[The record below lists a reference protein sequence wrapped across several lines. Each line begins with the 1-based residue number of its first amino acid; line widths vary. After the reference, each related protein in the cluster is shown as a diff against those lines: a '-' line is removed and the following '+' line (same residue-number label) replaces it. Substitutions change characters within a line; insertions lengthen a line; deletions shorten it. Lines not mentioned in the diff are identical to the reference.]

1 MAVSNNPEITR
12 DMQAA
17 FCQLLK
23 VVSKTN
29 YKESVHITSQ
39 IKYGFIVVNSNN
51 NLVNIDDITFK
62 AIKDEYGTD
71 TVAFNQTFH
80 KSFGTMV
87 STDIETLVAQQLMNY
102 FSTYGLESMGLEA
115 QNYVPVEKLDIP
127 AEAMNVQR
135 IMVIRQLEFDECIKL
150 FEQYLSSLKAPN
162 ARILN
167 AVKILLPY
175 TNIDAEDIAS
185 FEVQTFYIDE
195 FNGKISN
202 PITGLR
208 YLIYK
213 TTGKPMIIKN
223 RKTIQTIK
231 NQYNKTDIP
240 ARILS
245 QNMTGYASIFLRYKD
260 LFLAFKSYPGC
271 TTIINKLRRMADK
284 YHKPL
289 SDVAVQNF
297 VQLVKQGRT
306 DDVNVVLDKA
316 SNRDI
321 VKIYNFCCSRL
332 ALTSYPAVYNI
343 RNGKLFVQDKAIKP
357 LGTKDITKNVY
368 FKASQIVQF
377 ELEDRLKPIL
387 NGKTFVLENTLTY
400 TAPTSEKQMTGV
412 IPWGSYVSL
421 ESTKSVVVGVQWYNT
436 NVRADIDLHMNS
448 VCGHYGWNGNW
459 RDNGADVIYTGD
471 NTNAPLPEGAA
482 EAFYCK
488 TNVDEFIYSV
498 NLYYGDENQDF
509 KFFITKDNPELINK
523 DYIFNASKQIAPPI
537 KMNFNGERSINLGL
551 LANNRFTFYG
561 GLLTSNIVP
570 KENYESAIDGLKH
583 KMYNMLTINQLLEL
597 GHANVISEEE
607 YEAMDE
613 DVKTG
618 VISLM
623 PEDLTPGTLFD
634 IVDGKI

>member
-23 VVSKTN
+23 VVSKS
-29 YKESVHITSQ
+29 KEYIDVTPMTQ
-39 IKYGFIVVNSNN
+39 INYGFVVVDKNN
-51 NLVNIDDITFK
+51 HLAEIDTTTFM
-62 AIKDEYGTD
+62 AIRNEYGTD
-71 TVAFNQTFH
+71 VRAFNQTFH

-87 STDIETLVAQQLMNY
+87 NTDIETLVAQQLMNY

-115 QNYVPVEKLDIP
+115 MNYVPVEKLDIP

-135 IMVIRQLEFDECIKL
+135 IMVIRQLEFDECVKL
-150 FEQYLSSLKAPN
+150 FEQYLGSLKAPN

-175 TNIDAEDIAS
+175 VNISVEDIAS
-185 FEVQTFYIDE
+185 FEVQTIYIDE
-195 FNGKISN
+195 FNGKINN

-231 NQYNKTDIP
+231 NQYDKTDLP
-240 ARILS
+240 ARIFS

-297 VQLVKQGRT
+297 VLLVKQGRI
-306 DDVNVVLDKA
+306 DDVNTVLDKA
-316 SNRDI
+316 TNREL

-332 ALTSYPAVYNI
+332 AFVSYPAVYNI
-343 RNGKLFVQDKAIKP
+343 RNGKLFVQDGAIKP
-357 LGTKDITKNVY
+357 LSTKNITKNVY
-368 FKASQIVQF
+368 FRASQLVQN
-377 ELEDRLKPIL
+377 ELENRLKLIL
-387 NGKTFVLENTLTY
+387 SNRTFVLDDTLIY
-400 TAPTSEKQMTGV
+400 AAPTSEKQMTGV

-421 ESTKSVVVGVQWYNT
+421 ENTETVVVGVQWYNGKE
-436 NVRADIDLHMNS
+436 RADIDLHLNG
-448 VCGHYGWNGNW
+448 VRGHYGWNGGWNYS
-459 RDNGADVIYTGD
+459 DNVIFTGD
-471 NTNAPLPEGAA
+471 NTSAPLPEGAA

-488 TNVDEFIYSV
+488 TDIDEFIYSV
-498 NLYYGDENQDF
+498 NLYCGDENQDF
-509 KFFITKDNPELINK
+509 KFFITKDSPELINK
-523 DYIFNASKQIAPPI
+523 DYIFNANKQIAPPV

-561 GLLTSNIVP
+561 GSLTSSIVP
-570 KENYESAIDGLKH
+570 KENYESAIDGLKC
-583 KMYNMLTINQLLEL
+583 KMYNMLTVEQLLSL
-597 GHANVISEEE
+597 VHANVINKKE

-613 DVKTG
+613 DAKVG
-618 VISLM
+618 VISLL
-623 PEDLTPGTLFD
+623 PEDLTPSTLFD

>member
-12 DMQAA
+12 DVQAA

-23 VVSKTN
+23 VVSKS
-29 YKESVHITSQ
+29 KEYIDVTPMTQ
-39 IKYGFIVVNSNN
+39 INYGFVVVDKNN
-51 NLVNIDDITFK
+51 HLVELDTTTFM
-62 AIKDEYGTD
+62 AIRNEYGTD
-71 TVAFNQTFH
+71 VRAFNQTFH

-87 STDIETLVAQQLMNY
+87 NTDIETLVAQQLLNY

-135 IMVIRQLEFDECIKL
+135 IMVIRQLEFNECIKL

-175 TNIDAEDIAS
+175 VSINVEDIAS
-185 FEVQTFYIDE
+185 FEVQTIYIDE

-231 NQYNKTDIP
+231 NQYNKTDLP

-271 TTIINKLRRMADK
+271 TTIINKLRRMVDK

-306 DDVNVVLDKA
+306 DDANVVLDKA
-316 SNRDI
+316 SNRDL

-332 ALTSYPAVYNI
+332 ALLSYPAVYNI

-357 LGTKDITKNVY
+357 LNTKDITKNVY
-368 FKASQIVQF
+368 FKASQIVQS

-387 NGKTFVLENTLTY
+387 DGKTFVLDNTLAY
-400 TAPTSEKQMTGV
+400 VVPTSEKQMTGV
-412 IPWGSYVSL
+412 IPWGSYIPL
-421 ESTKSVVVGVQWYNT
+421 EDGKSVVVGVQWYNT
-436 NVRADIDLHMNS
+436 NVRADIDLHLNG
-448 VCGHYGWNGNW
+448 VRGHYGWNSNW
-459 RDNGADVIYTGD
+459 RDRNADVIFTGD
-471 NTNAPLPEGAA
+471 NTNAPLPRGAA

-488 TNVDEFIYSV
+488 TDADEFIYSV
-498 NLYYGDENQDF
+498 NLYNGDANQEF

-523 DYIFNASKQIAPPI
+523 NYIFNASKQIAPPV

-561 GLLTSNIVP
+561 GSLTSNIVP

-583 KMYNMLTINQLLEL
+583 KMYNMLTINQLLEF
-597 GHANVISEEE
+597 GHANVVSEEE

-613 DVKTG
+613 DAKTG